1 MVRERTTQPVSPD
14 AELFGTRLR
23 ELRQKRGMR
32 LEDLADAAHMSKT
45 YLSNLEGG
53 VKVPSLT
60 TVVRLAVALDCKVT
74 ALVAPFDKVDLRAML
89 PK

>member
-1 MVRERTTQPVSPD
+1 MVRERTTQPVGPD
-14 AELFGTRLR
+14 AELFGARLR

-32 LEDLADAAHMSKT
+32 LEDIADAAHMSLT

-60 TVVRLAVALDCKVT
+60 TMVRLAVALDCKVT
-74 ALVAPFDKVDLRAML
+74 ALVAPFDKADLRAML